1 MTEPPWPV
9 DTEPLMQI
17 NIRAGDLVRLTG
29 SSLYYR
35 VMAVEGHL
43 AELLSI
49 ARSTSHQSAFAS
61 LSMLER
67 LNVDPRDLD
76 RAAAKT

>member
-1 MTEPPWPV
+1 
-9 DTEPLMQI
+9 MQM
-17 NIRAGDLVRLTG
+17 NIRAGDIVRLTG

-35 VMAVEGHL
+35 VMAVEANL
-43 AELLSI
+43 AELLST
-49 ARSTSHQSAFAS
+49 ARNTPHQSAFAS

-76 RAAAKT
+76 RSAAKA